1 MRAQLGRGGSKGGKE
16 GREGS
21 GGGGRERREEC
32 PAAIHNQKSSALYSD
47 EMT

>member
-1 MRAQLGRGGSKGGKE
+1 MRAQLGRGGSKGGK
-16 GREGS
+16 EGS